1 MTDDS
6 KLVDAYKSMYEHHQ
20 KDADGKVIEH
30 DDKEQLDELAPLA
43 AIPAVMKGVGTAM
56 KVASAVSTAKDV
68 ADTLKP
74 KPKRGGTA
82 NNLEH
87 VETEMDMVEAK
98 VDKKLPSGPFFG
110 GAKERAEARN
120 QRKFGKKDSGIDVPY
135 KRGNKYNPMSSP
147 GGSTEYFSA
156 ERGKETAAKRGV
168 KKVKGVK
175 EDVAI
180 THLDGS
186 TTEIVDVV
194 TPQPLGNPDENL
206 ADRLWD
212 QVAANLTTL
221 GEMAGVRY
229 QVSPVEELQEKK
241 KKKGKKLDPV
251 GKEDE
256 DIDNDG
262 DVDDSDSYLKKRR
275 EAIGKAMKKEEVE
288 VETELDERACWD
300 SHKKVGMKMKGGKLV
315 NDCRPKNESF
325 NVKSPVIFSKPE
337 EKVEEPISEETI
349 EKHAS
354 SILKAHKSI
363 QK

>member
-30 DDKEQLDELAPLA
+30 DDKEQLDEIAPLA
-43 AIPAVMKGVGTAM
+43 ALAGAAKLAGGAM
-56 KVASAVSTAKDV
+56 KVARVVGGVKNV
-68 ADTLKP
+68 ADAAGNVMNKVTG
-74 KPKRGGTA
+74 RGQK
-82 NNLEH
+82 H
-87 VETEMDMVEAK
+87 P
-98 VDKKLPSGPFFG
+98 DKM
-110 GAKERAEARN
+110 
-120 QRKFGKKDSGIDVPY
+120 Q
-135 KRGNKYNPMSSP
+135 
-147 GGSTEYFSA
+147 
-156 ERGKETAAKRGV
+156 
-168 KKVKGVK
+168 

-194 TPQPLGNPDENL
+194 TPEPLGNPDENL

-325 NVKSPVIFSKPE
+325 NVKSPVVFSKPE
-337 EKVEEPISEETI
+337 EKVEETISEETI

>member
-56 KVASAVSTAKDV
+56 KVASAVSTAKDAV
-68 ADTLKP
+68 S
-74 KPKRGGTA
+74 GVV
-82 NNLEH
+82 N
-87 VETEMDMVEAK
+87 K
-98 VDKKLPSGPFFG
+98 V
-110 GAKERAEARN
+110 
-120 QRKFGKKDSGIDVPY
+120 
-135 KRGNKYNPMSSP
+135 
-147 GGSTEYFSA
+147 
-156 ERGKETAAKRGV
+156 RGKGQLNKQAQESVELHDAEGNLTH
-168 KKVKGVK
+168 
-175 EDVAI
+175 EI
-180 THLDGS
+180 T
-186 TTEIVDVV
+186 DVV
-194 TPQPLGNPDENL
+194 TPEPLGNPDENL

-251 GKEDE
+251 GKEDA

-325 NVKSPVIFSKPE
+325 NVKSPVVFSKPE

>member
-68 ADTLKP
+68 V
-74 KPKRGGTA
+74 GGIA
-82 NNLEH
+82 N
-87 VETEMDMVEAK
+87 K
-98 VDKKLPSGPFFG
+98 V
-110 GAKERAEARN
+110 
-120 QRKFGKKDSGIDVPY
+120 
-135 KRGNKYNPMSSP
+135 
-147 GGSTEYFSA
+147 
-156 ERGKETAAKRGV
+156 RGKGQLNKQAQESVELHDAEGNLTH
-168 KKVKGVK
+168 
-175 EDVAI
+175 EI
-180 THLDGS
+180 T
-186 TTEIVDVV
+186 DVV
-194 TPQPLGNPDENL
+194 TPEPLGNPDENL

-241 KKKGKKLDPV
+241 HKKGKKLDPV
-251 GKEDE
+251 GKEDA

-325 NVKSPVIFSKPE
+325 NVKSPVVFSKPE

>member
-30 DDKEQLDELAPLA
+30 EGEEEINETQQLDEVLPAVVAGA
-43 AIPAVMKGVGTAM
+43 AKVLPMVMKGAKIAS
-56 KVASAVSTAKDV
+56 KVASVAGPALDIAKGV
-68 ADTLKP
+68 GNTFNPNKP
-74 KPKRGGTA
+74 KERGGTA
-82 NNLEH
+82 TNMEN
-87 VETEMDMVEAK
+87 VEIE
-98 VDKKLPSGPFFG
+98 
-110 GAKERAEARN
+110 
-120 QRKFGKKDSGIDVPY
+120 
-135 KRGNKYNPMSSP
+135 
-147 GGSTEYFSA
+147 
-156 ERGKETAAKRGV
+156 
-168 KKVKGVK
+168 
-175 EDVAI
+175 
-180 THLDGS
+180 HLDGG

-194 TPQPLGNPDENL
+194 TPEPLGNPDENL

-315 NDCRPKNESF
+315 NYCRPKNESF
-325 NVKSPVIFSKPE
+325 NVKSPVVFSKPE
-337 EKVEEPISEETI
+337 EKVEEAISEETI

>member
-30 DDKEQLDELAPLA
+30 DDKEQLDEFAPLAA
-43 AIPAVMKGVGTAM
+43 AIPAVAKIGGMAAKGIGTAM

-74 KPKRGGTA
+74 KQKRGGTA

-87 VETEMDMVEAK
+87 VEIE
-98 VDKKLPSGPFFG
+98 
-110 GAKERAEARN
+110 
-120 QRKFGKKDSGIDVPY
+120 
-135 KRGNKYNPMSSP
+135 
-147 GGSTEYFSA
+147 
-156 ERGKETAAKRGV
+156 
-168 KKVKGVK
+168 
-175 EDVAI
+175 
-180 THLDGS
+180 HLDGG

-194 TPQPLGNPDENL
+194 TPEPLGNPDENL

-262 DVDDSDSYLKKRR
+262 KVDDTDSYLKKRR

-325 NVKSPVIFSKPE
+325 NVKSPVVFSKPE
-337 EKVEEPISEETI
+337 EKVEETISEETI

>member
-56 KVASAVSTAKDV
+56 KVASAVSTAKDAV
-68 ADTLKP
+68 S
-74 KPKRGGTA
+74 GVV
-82 NNLEH
+82 N
-87 VETEMDMVEAK
+87 K
-98 VDKKLPSGPFFG
+98 V
-110 GAKERAEARN
+110 
-120 QRKFGKKDSGIDVPY
+120 
-135 KRGNKYNPMSSP
+135 
-147 GGSTEYFSA
+147 
-156 ERGKETAAKRGV
+156 RGKGQLNKQAQESVELHDAEGNLTH
-168 KKVKGVK
+168 
-175 EDVAI
+175 EI
-180 THLDGS
+180 T
-186 TTEIVDVV
+186 DVV
-194 TPQPLGNPDENL
+194 TPEPLGNPDENL

-241 KKKGKKLDPV
+241 KKGKKLDPV
-251 GKEDE
+251 GKEDA

-262 DVDDSDSYLKKRR
+262 DVDDSDSYLKKSR

-325 NVKSPVIFSKPE
+325 NVKSPVVFSKPE

>member
-30 DDKEQLDELAPLA
+30 EGEEEINEALPA
-43 AIPAVMKGVGTAM
+43 AIAAGAAKVLPTVMKVGKIAS
-56 KVASAVSTAKDV
+56 KVANVAGPALDV
-68 ADTLKP
+68 AKGLGNTFNPNKP
-74 KPKRGGTA
+74 KERGGTA
-82 NNLEH
+82 TNMEN
-87 VETEMDMVEAK
+87 VEIE
-98 VDKKLPSGPFFG
+98 
-110 GAKERAEARN
+110 
-120 QRKFGKKDSGIDVPY
+120 
-135 KRGNKYNPMSSP
+135 
-147 GGSTEYFSA
+147 
-156 ERGKETAAKRGV
+156 
-168 KKVKGVK
+168 
-175 EDVAI
+175 
-180 THLDGS
+180 HLDGG

-194 TPQPLGNPDENL
+194 TPEPLGNPDENL

-241 KKKGKKLDPV
+241 KKGKKLDPV
-251 GKEDE
+251 GKEDA

-325 NVKSPVIFSKPE
+325 NVKSPVVFSKPE
-337 EKVEEPISEETI
+337 EKVEEAISEETI

>member
-6 KLVDAYKSMYEHHQ
+6 KLIDAYKSMYEHHQ

-30 DDKEQLDELAPLA
+30 EGEEVNETEQLDEALPLALAPIIKGA
-43 AIPAVMKGVGTAM
+43 ATIGSKILPTVSKIAKGAEIASGISN
-56 KVASAVSTAKDV
+56 VASNIMNTK
-68 ADTLKP
+68 KE
-74 KPKRGGTA
+74 RGGTA
-82 NNLEH
+82 TNMEE
-87 VETEMDMVEAK
+87 V
-98 VDKKLPSGPFFG
+98 
-110 GAKERAEARN
+110 
-120 QRKFGKKDSGIDVPY
+120 QQ
-135 KRGNKYNPMSSP
+135 
-147 GGSTEYFSA
+147 
-156 ERGKETAAKRGV
+156 
-168 KKVKGVK
+168 

-180 THLDGS
+180 THLDGT
-186 TTEIVDVV
+186 TTEVIDMVK
-194 TPQPLGNPDENL
+194 PEPLGNPDENL

-325 NVKSPVIFSKPE
+325 NVKSPVVFSKPE